1 MSGNIQTVRTKLK
14 SLSLI
19 DSRVKSMRLEIA
31 SRRAGILTA
40 IQYTD
45 RPKSGTQKNSSE
57 ELNARIID
65 ETTEIYNKINQLY
78 DERKTLV
85 AAIDGLEDPLQ
96 SQILRL
102 KYVNGYGWSK
112 IKQELPM
119 LAESTIFDY
128 HLKGIQNLE
137 KLIEFSE

>member
-1 MSGNIQTVRTKLK
+1 MRTIKAKLK

-31 SRRAGILTA
+31 SRRSGILTA

-45 RPKSGTQKNSSE
+45 EPKSGTQKNSSE

-65 ETTEIYNKINQLY
+65 ETAEIYDKINQLY
-78 DERKTLV
+78 DERKNLV
-85 AAIDGLEDPLQ
+85 TAIDNLDDPLQ

-102 KYVNGYGWSK
+102 KYVNGYSWSM
-112 IKQELPM
+112 IHRELP
-119 LAESTIFDY
+119 LHSRSALFDICK
-128 HLKGIQNLE
+128 KGEQNLE
-137 KLIEFSE
+137 KSLDFLD

>member
-1 MSGNIQTVRTKLK
+1 MRTIKAKLK

-31 SRRAGILTA
+31 SRRSGILTA

-45 RPKSGTQKNSSE
+45 EPKSWTQKNSSE

-65 ETTEIYNKINQLY
+65 ETAEIYDKINQLY

-85 AAIDGLEDPLQ
+85 TAIDSLDDPLQ

-102 KYVNGYGWSK
+102 KYINGYSWSM
-112 IKQELPM
+112 IHRELP
-119 LAESTIFDY
+119 LHSRSALFDICK
-128 HLKGIQNLE
+128 KGEQNLE
-137 KLIEFSE
+137 KSLDFLD